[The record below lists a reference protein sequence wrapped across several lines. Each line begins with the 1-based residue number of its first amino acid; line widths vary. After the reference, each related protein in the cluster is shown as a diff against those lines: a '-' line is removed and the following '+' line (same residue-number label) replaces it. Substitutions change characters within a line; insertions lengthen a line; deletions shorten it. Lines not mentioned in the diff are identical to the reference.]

1 MLDPLPYTCD
11 AQTCASR
18 ARGRVKKMRIPPLLI
33 DGDSLQTAV
42 FAGVRLCLNG
52 FRYPFFLS
60 LSQNGYR
67 LRKFSV
73 PADSDPRFTGNLQ
86 VSL

>member
-1 MLDPLPYTCD
+1 MSRDAKTCV
-11 AQTCASR
+11 SR
-18 ARGRVKKMRIPPLLI
+18 ARARVKKMRIPSLLI
-33 DGDSLQTAV
+33 NGDSRQTAV
-42 FAGVRLCLNG
+42 FAGEGLFKRIPL
-52 FRYPFFLS
+52 PILS
-60 LSQNGYR
+60 FCLSQNGKR